1 MRGDADDLQLLRGV
15 RDGDEAAFAELVM
28 RHQGQLLRIAQV
40 YVSSRALAEE
50 VVQETWLGVIRGAE
64 RFEGRSSVKTWIFR
78 ILANIARTRAKK
90 EARSIPFSS
99 AAGPEEVDEPLLDPS
114 RFQSAQDPAPNQWS
128 APPLAWPTPE
138 DSLLTG
144 EAREMLLKE
153 IEKLP
158 PAQREVVT
166 LRDVQGWSSK
176 EVCNA
181 LEISETNQRVLL
193 HRGRTKLR
201 AALEEYF
208 GAVGAPG
215 S

>member
-1 MRGDADDLQLLRGV
+1 MRGDADDSRLLQGI
-15 RDGDEAAFAELVM
+15 RDGDDGAFAELV
-28 RHQGQLLRIAQV
+28 RRYHGQLLRIAQM
-40 YVSSRALAEE
+40 YVPSRAVAEE
-50 VVQETWLGVIRGAE
+50 VVQETWIGVLRGAE
-64 RFEGRSSVKTWIFR
+64 RFEGRSSVKTWLFR

-99 AAGPEEVDEPLLDPS
+99 AAGPEETNEPLLDPS
-114 RFQSAQDPAPNQWS
+114 RFQSARDPAPNDWS

-144 EAREMLLKE
+144 EARAMLLRQ
-153 IEKLP
+153 IEQLP

-166 LRDVQGWSSK
+166 LRDIHGWSSK

-215 S
+215 

>member
-1 MRGDADDLQLLRGV
+1 MKETDDLQLLQGV

-28 RHQGQLLRIAQV
+28 RYHGQLLRMAQM
-40 YVSSRALAEE
+40 YVPSRAVAEE
-50 VVQETWLGVIRGAE
+50 VVQETWIGVLRGAE
-64 RFEGRSSVKTWIFR
+64 RFEGRSSVKTWLFR

-99 AAGPEEVDEPLLDPS
+99 AAGPDEADGPLLDPT
-114 RFQSAQDPAPNQWS
+114 RFQSAQDPAPNDWS

-138 DSLLTG
+138 DSLLAG
-144 EAREMLLKE
+144 EARQMLLRQ
-153 IEKLP
+153 IEQLP

-166 LRDVQGWSSK
+166 LRDIYGWGSK
-176 EVCNA
+176 DVCNA

-201 AALEEYF
+201 AALEDYF

-215 S
+215 